1 MIHTPKSAWLKK
13 LTLTMGR
20 PRWQSRYFVLLETE
34 IRYYKDEYAATP
46 NYIWSLRDI
55 DHVKQVTMAGQNYC
69 LSLEPTMTELLGNC
83 TANKKK
89 SLILCF
95 QSAID
100 MKNWQQEIASRLTRL
115 IPCAPLEVP
124 LPSVSTSST
133 SSSSLGRRR
142 GVILSALDISRDHH
156 HVLPTLISPSASTV
170 SILSSSSSISTTLYH
185 QSSYSSLSSP
195 HNTIAKESDDD
206 SSSPTFLQ
214 YKNQFRL

>member
-34 IRYYKDEYAATP
+34 IRYYKDEHAAAP

-55 DHVKQVTMAGQNYC
+55 DHVKQVTMAGQSYC
-69 LSLEPTMTELLGNC
+69 LSLEPTMTGLLGNC

-95 QSAID
+95 QSAIEMED
-100 MKNWQQEIASRLTRL
+100 WQCQVASRLIRL
-115 IPCAPLEVP
+115 IPCAPLEAP

-133 SSSSLGRRR
+133 STSSLGRRR
-142 GVILSALDISRDHH
+142 GVILSSLDISKDHH
-156 HVLPTLISPSASTV
+156 HVLPTLVSPSASTV

-185 QSSYSSLSSP
+185 HSSYSTLSSQ
-195 HNTIAKESDDD
+195 HNTTVKENEDD